1 MQVLRQEIAELRM
14 EMNTSSQVSESMLS
28 PFLSPLEAQISE
40 LNDTVTKLGAE
51 IPLGHV
57 FGDGSTMV
65 PASQGSLVSNW
76 RVITATDFSPI
87 LKGDMTFDGTFF
99 TVPTSGIYYIYCQ
112 VLSEATEGAADC
124 GFRIE
129 VGADIYMVVSRTTG
143 SGEKLSHYSS
153 QVRRLTT
160 GQFVSIRTTT
170 SGCVFNFGLDRA
182 FFGLFRLLD

>member
-65 PASQGSLVSNW
+65 PASQGSRICLITCALATLV
-76 RVITATDFSPI
+76 
-87 LKGDMTFDGTFF
+87 
-99 TVPTSGIYYIYCQ
+99 Q
-112 VLSEATEGAADC
+112 
-124 GFRIE
+124 
-129 VGADIYMVVSRTTG
+129 
-143 SGEKLSHYSS
+143 
-153 QVRRLTT
+153 
-160 GQFVSIRTTT
+160 
-170 SGCVFNFGLDRA
+170 
-182 FFGLFRLLD
+182 